1 MFKRTA
7 AAVLT
12 PPANIDPAVPP
23 ANLPP
28 QKPARRSGPGAIEDA
43 LQPQQRLTFAG
54 LLLPGMILF
63 VVFFV
68 GSFIFVVGYS
78 FQHFSPTQGTIE
90 GFTLDNYQKVLTDEG
105 IRDIFGRTIRLS
117 LIVTVLGVLLA
128 YPVALALARIEGF
141 RRTLLFVLVISP
153 LFISGVIRAF
163 AWSQAMVR
171 PGIINEVLIWLGFIK
186 SSGRLNLLYTE
197 WAVGI
202 GLLEVVLP
210 FIILPLSSSIRKQDP
225 ALSSAAQSLGAN
237 PLVTFWRVT
246 LPLSLPGLVA
256 GTSLSFIICMGSYVT
271 PDLLGG
277 PRLPVAATEVYRQ
290 VNYLSDWSLGG
301 ALAFVLLAFTMT
313 IVSVYTRLL
322 GGKR

>member
-1 MFKRTA
+1 M
-7 AAVLT
+7 
-12 PPANIDPAVPP
+12 
-23 ANLPP
+23 
-28 QKPARRSGPGAIEDA
+28 G
-43 LQPQQRLTFAG
+43 
-54 LLLPGMILF
+54 
-63 VVFFV
+63 
-68 GSFIFVVGYS
+68 
-78 FQHFSPTQGTIE
+78 
-90 GFTLDNYQKVLTDEG
+90 
-105 IRDIFGRTIRLS
+105 
-117 LIVTVLGVLLA
+117 
-128 YPVALALARIEGF
+128 YPVALALARVEGF

-186 SSGRLNLLYTE
+186 STGRLNLLYTE
-197 WAVGI
+197 VAVSI

-225 ALSSAAQSLGAN
+225 ALASAAQSLGAN
-237 PLVTFWRVT
+237 PFVTFWRVT
-246 LPLSLPGLVA
+246 LPLSIPGLVA

-301 ALAFVLLAFTMT
+301 ALAFILLATTMT
-313 IVSVYTRLL
+313 IVSVYNRLL
-322 GGKR
+322 SGKR

>member
-1 MFKRTA
+1 MLKRTA
-7 AAVLT
+7 EPVLT
-12 PPANIDPAVPP
+12 PLDNIDPTAQPP
-23 ANLPP
+23 L
-28 QKPARRSGPGAIEDA
+28 KPGKRSKVGASEDA
-43 LQPQQRLTFAG
+43 LQPQQRLTFATLLTPG
-54 LLLPGMILF
+54 LLLF

-90 GFTLDNYQKVLTDEG
+90 GFTLDNYKKVLTDEG
-105 IRDIFGRTIRLS
+105 IHDIFGRTIRLS
-117 LIVTVLGVLLA
+117 LIVTVLGVVMG
-128 YPVALALARIEGF
+128 YPVALALARVEGF

-186 SSGRLNLLYTE
+186 STGRLNLLYTE
-197 WAVGI
+197 VAISI

-237 PLVTFWRVT
+237 PFVTFWRVT
-246 LPLSLPGLVA
+246 LPLSIPGLVA

-301 ALAFVLLAFTMT
+301 ALAFILLATTMT
-313 IVSVYTRLL
+313 IVSVYNRLL
-322 GGKR
+322 SGKR

>member
-1 MFKRTA
+1 MPNK
-7 AAVLT
+7 VLN
-12 PPANIDPAVPP
+12 PG
-23 ANLPP
+23 LPP
-28 QKPARRSGPGAIEDA
+28 DFKPEPNPGMPAPLKKGKQAKGHSEEDV

-63 VVFFV
+63 IVFFI

-78 FQHFSPTQGTIE
+78 FQRFSPTEGTID
-90 GFTLDNYQKVLTDEG
+90 GFTLDNYQKALSDES
-105 IRDIFGRTIRLS
+105 IHNIFGRTIRIS
-117 LIVTVLGVLLA
+117 LVVTGLGVLLA
-128 YPVALALARIEGF
+128 YPVALALSRIEGF

-171 PGIINEVLIWLGFIK
+171 PGIINEVLIWLGVIQTT
-186 SSGRLNLLYTE
+186 GRLNLLYTE
-197 WAVGI
+197 AAVII
-202 GLLEVVLP
+202 GLLEVILP

-225 ALSSAAQSLGAN
+225 ALASAAQSLGAN

-246 LPLSLPGLVA
+246 FPLSLPGLVA

-277 PRLPVAATEVYRQ
+277 PRLPVMATEVYRQ
-290 VNYLSDWSLGG
+290 VNYMSDWSLGG
-301 ALAFVLLAFTMT
+301 ALAFILLAFTMT
-313 IVSVYTRLL
+313 VVSLYNRLL
-322 GGKR
+322 NGKG